1 MLNDK
6 TVLLGVTGGI
16 AVYKSATLV
25 RRLRDLGASVR
36 VVMTENATQFVTPL
50 TFQTLSGN
58 PVYVDM
64 FQPTKEGD
72 VEHVSL
78 GEEADLVVVA
88 PATANII
95 GKVASGIGDDMLST
109 TIMAARGPVL
119 FAPSMH
125 SQMYENPIVKGN
137 IEKLKGLGYHFVG
150 PEVGKLARGD
160 VGVGRLAKI
169 EDIVRKVEELIK
181 VPSQTNP

>member
-1 MLNDK
+1 MLDNK
-6 TVLLGVTGGI
+6 TIALGVTGGI
-16 AVYKSATLV
+16 AAYKSATLV
-25 RRLRDLGASVR
+25 RRLRDLGAHVR
-36 VVMTENATQFVTPL
+36 VVMTKHATEFVTPL

-64 FQPTKEGD
+64 WQPLKEGD

-78 GEEADLVVVA
+78 GEEADLVLVV

-95 GKVASGIGDDMLST
+95 GKVASGIADDMLST

-125 SQMYENPIVKGN
+125 SRMYENPIVQGN
-137 IEKLKGLGYHFVG
+137 IDKLKGLGYHFVG
-150 PEVGKLARGD
+150 PETGKLARGD
-160 VGVGRLAKI
+160 VGVGRLANL
-169 EDIVRKVEELIK
+169 DQIVERAVGLLK
-181 VPSQTNP
+181 PSP